1 MKRTEL
7 IGKLLKEG
15 FSEKTLVNFSDNQ
28 LKQLASR
35 VLSEEDLMVSKKDPQ
50 YQQKVADAKKQNK
63 TIEAYE
69 ELKGNQKVLD
79 KNDNG
84 KIDSDDFAILNKE
97 KKGEVKEGIFGG
109 KHKKVST
116 IKHDGHEIDVFSKD
130 DKKVYGH
137 PRKEGSKNQNDKERL
152 VYSDLESLKKSVSS
166 MGKGEKNVNFPKSK
180 KISNPDYKS
189 TVVDINEVDMGLTVK
204 SAPKSTPLF
213 GGSPKK
219 STSPKKKPSPK
230 KKEMGEEGEMDES
243 LHGIMIGATKEKLKK
258 DLGRDP
264 KDHEVEKELG
274 KFVDDWKKDNEYK
287 ERMKK
292 NPYNPG
298 KPPSPD
304 FNGYNKRKEKKEGD
318 VEEGDYHNE
327 RSEKALEKSKEDF
340 PQLKNIKKCKEC
352 GKVESKCKCEKEEE
366 VDELLRFYDDDGTP
380 IKNKKGEQDAVSTKD
395 KNFKKKTKS
404 KKCSDCE
411 EDTKDCK
418 CDHSHLDEN
427 KTIKNWV
434 KSLVENKEFHS
445 FTSKNEIMELI
456 QTKLTESETM
466 THEFGPK
473 VKKGHNGI
481 PEFMTYDAITSAE
494 PKTAPSKPAPSTKP
508 GTRPTPTRREDPRKT
523 PFQPGPGTNP
533 KPKAKIAE
541 EKKK

>member
-7 IGKLLKEG
+7 VEKLIKEG
-15 FSEKTLVNFSDNQ
+15 FSEKTLVKFSDSQ

-35 VLSEEDLMVSKKDPQ
+35 MLSEEDLMISKKDPQ
-50 YQQKVADAKKQNK
+50 YQQKVVDAKKQNK

-97 KKGEVKEGIFGG
+97 KKGDVKEGLFGG
-109 KHKKVST
+109 KHKKVDT
-116 IKHDGHEIDVFSKD
+116 IKHDGHEMDVFSKG
-130 DKKVYGH
+130 KEKVYGH

-152 VYSDLESLKKSVSS
+152 VYSDLESLKKSVGS
-166 MGKGEKNVNFPKSK
+166 MSKGEKNVVFPKSK
-180 KISNPDYKS
+180 KIDNPDYKA
-189 TVVDINEVDMGLTVK
+189 TVVDINEVDMGLTIKGSK
-204 SAPKSTPLF
+204 SSSSTVF
-213 GGSPKK
+213 GGTPKKK
-219 STSPKKKPSPK
+219 STPK
-230 KKEMGEEGEMDES
+230 KKEVDETEEGEVDES

-264 KDHEVEKELG
+264 EDHEVEKELG
-274 KFVDDWKKDNEYK
+274 KFVDSWKKDNESK
-287 ERMKK
+287 EDKGHQSKK
-292 NPYNPG
+292 
-298 KPPSPD
+298 
-304 FNGYNKRKEKKEGD
+304 KEKD
-318 VEEGDYHNE
+318 VDEGDYHNK
-327 RSEKALEKSKEDF
+327 RSEKAFEKSKEDF
-340 PQLKNIKKCKEC
+340 PQLKNVKKCKEC

-366 VDELLRFYDDDGTP
+366 VDELLRFYDDDGNP

-404 KKCSDCE
+404 KKCSDCGK
-411 EDTKDCK
+411 DDKDCK

-427 KTIKNWV
+427 RKIKNWV
-434 KSLVENKEFHS
+434 KGLVENKEFHS

-456 QTKLTESETM
+456 QTKLNESDTM
-466 THEFGPK
+466 VQHGPK

-481 PEFMTYDAITSAE
+481 PEFMSYDAIVSAE

-533 KPKAKIAE
+533 KPKAKMAE

>member
-7 IGKLLKEG
+7 VEKLIKEG
-15 FSEKTLVNFSDNQ
+15 FSEKTLVKFSDNQ
-28 LKQLASR
+28 LIQLASR
-35 VLSEEDLMVSKKDPQ
+35 MLSEEDMMISKKDPQ
-50 YQQKVADAKKQNK
+50 YQQKVDSAKKQNK

-97 KKGEVKEGIFGG
+97 KKGEVKEN
-109 KHKKVST
+109 
-116 IKHDGHEIDVFSKD
+116 DYC
-130 DKKVYGH
+130 DKCDCV
-137 PRKEGSKNQNDKERL
+137 
-152 VYSDLESLKKSVSS
+152 
-166 MGKGEKNVNFPKSK
+166 KSK
-180 KISNPDYKS
+180 CKCKKED
-189 TVVDINEVDMGLTVK
+189 VNEVDMGLTIKGSK
-204 SAPKSTPLF
+204 SSSSTVF
-213 GGSPKK
+213 GGTPKKK
-219 STSPKKKPSPK
+219 STPK
-230 KKEMGEEGEMDES
+230 KKEVDETEEEEVDES

-264 KDHEVEKELG
+264 EDHEVEKELG
-274 KFVDDWKKDNEYK
+274 KFVNSWKKDNESK
-287 ERMKK
+287 EKRGK

-304 FNGYNKRKEKKEGD
+304 FNGYNKRKEKKEGE

-327 RSEKALEKSKEDF
+327 RSRKALEKSKEDF
-340 PQLKNIKKCKEC
+340 PQLKNIKKCDDC
-352 GKVESKCKCEKEEE
+352 GKVESKCKCKKEDVKE
-366 VDELLRFYDDDGTP
+366 
-380 IKNKKGEQDAVSTKD
+380 
-395 KNFKKKTKS
+395 
-404 KKCSDCE
+404 
-411 EDTKDCK
+411 
-418 CDHSHLDEN
+418 
-427 KTIKNWV
+427 IKNWV
-434 KSLVENKEFHS
+434 KGLVENKNFHS

-456 QTKLTESETM
+456 QTKLNESDTM
-466 THEFGPK
+466 VQHGPK

-481 PEFMTYDAITSAE
+481 PEFMSYDAIASAE

-508 GTRPTPTRREDPRKT
+508 GTKPTPTRREDPRKT